1 MELSKGQILRNAID
15 EVKKRTGLDDKAIR
29 QLFVKEYL
37 LEDEG
42 KDSKVK
48 FAEWLRKAAGHKPLK

>member
-1 MELSKGQILRNAID
+1 MELSKGQVLRNAID

-29 QLFVKEYL
+29 QLVVKEYL

-42 KDSKVK
+42 KDHNVK
-48 FAEWLRKAAGHKPLK
+48 FAEWLRKAAGYKPLK